1 MVHRDVTS
9 SLNDAARPAA
19 LPSSEFNLT
28 TEEKAMLADPNW
40 ITPDEADGI
49 ICMRR
54 DREGGAV
61 DIEDMLSEHGISLED

>member
-1 MVHRDVTS
+1 MAHRDATS
-9 SLNDAARPAA
+9 ALKNVARPSVR
-19 LPSSEFNLT
+19 PSSEFNLT

-54 DREGGAV
+54 DREGGEV
-61 DIEDMLSEHGISLED
+61 DIEDVLSERGISLED